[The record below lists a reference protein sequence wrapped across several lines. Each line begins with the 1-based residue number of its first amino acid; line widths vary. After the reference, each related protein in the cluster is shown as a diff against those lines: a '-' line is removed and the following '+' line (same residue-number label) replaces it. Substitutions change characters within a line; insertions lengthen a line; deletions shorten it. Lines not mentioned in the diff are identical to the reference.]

1 MYVCMMFDNYNK
13 YMYMYIVMPFW
24 YNIVK
29 PITNGGI
36 GQVMSGFH
44 QQKKSQVSGVSFGK
58 HFGGWVQEPS
68 DFGMFF

>member
-1 MYVCMMFDNYNK
+1 MMICNIHVCMYVCMMFDNYNK

-58 HFGGWVQEPS
+58 HFGG
-68 DFGMFF
+68 